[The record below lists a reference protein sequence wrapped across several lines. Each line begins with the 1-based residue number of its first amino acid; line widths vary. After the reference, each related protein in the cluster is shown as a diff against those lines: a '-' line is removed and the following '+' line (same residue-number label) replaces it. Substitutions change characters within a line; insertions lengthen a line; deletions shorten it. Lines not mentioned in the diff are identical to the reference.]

1 MSIKK
6 FSSTISLIVFGGIAA
21 VCLISI
27 LTWFSVSGH
36 KVLSSA
42 PSELTTPQIES
53 HDSDQSKPQSGVSGY
68 SAVAYKG
75 DSSPRLFKIII
86 KKYIKDNDLNLSDS
100 KLNSLVSQLV
110 RETPMNLK
118 PGDIVI
124 VSKSDLQKLVTN

>member
-1 MSIKK
+1 MNKQK
-6 FSSTISLIVFGGIAA
+6 FNSTISLIVFGGIAA

-27 LTWFSVSGH
+27 LTWFSVSRN

-42 PSELTTPQIES
+42 PSELMTPQVEND
-53 HDSDQSKPQSGVSGY
+53 DSDQSKPQSGISGY

-75 DSSPRLFKIII
+75 DSSPRLFKIIV
-86 KKYIKDNDLNLSDS
+86 KKYIKDHDLNLSDS
-100 KLNSLVSQLV
+100 EINGIVSQLV

-124 VSKSDLQKLVTN
+124 VSEEDLQKLAIN